1 MAVAF
6 AIGEALLGFAAWCTP
21 SWRIMLRILYA
32 PGLLFFSYFWF
43 THESVRWLASK
54 GKHNA
59 AKRILRNVARTN
71 GKELSEDVLDDL
83 ERSLKDSDPEIK
95 ESLFHVFRCLPLFF
109 RVINSAFS
117 WISCSFVYY
126 GLTMHSVAIT
136 GNPFLNFVAATG
148 IEVPAYFVTYFV
160 LDRVGRKLTLSSSL
174 LMAGIAC
181 VAFIFINEGKLK
193 EKNIKF
199 CQRPKKLLSFLFTDD
214 NAVQLMLFLLGKFSV
229 TISYTVLYMYTT
241 EMFPTSLRHSL
252 LAICSMFGR
261 FGAMV
266 APQVP
271 LLVSTGF
278 FFVKISSKPNYQLT
292 QVFTF

>member
-32 PGLLFFSYFWF
+32 PGLLFFSYFWL
-43 THESVRWLASK
+43 THESVRWLISK

-71 GKELSEDVLDDL
+71 EKELSEEVLDSL
-83 ERSLKDSDPEIK
+83 EISLKESDPEIK
-95 ESLFHVFRCLPLFF
+95 ESLLDVFRCIPLFL
-109 RVINSAFS
+109 RVIYCAFC

-136 GNPFLNFVAATG
+136 GNPFLNFVAVTG
-148 IEVPAYFVTYFV
+148 VEVPAYIVTYFV

-174 LMAGIAC
+174 LMASVAC
-181 VAFIFINEGKLK
+181 VAFIFINEGKL
-193 EKNIKF
+193 N
-199 CQRPKKLLSFLFTDD
+199 KKHWILSASDEIIVSFLFTG
-214 NAVQLMLFLLGKFSV
+214 NNIVQLILFLLGKFSV

-252 LAICSMFGR
+252 LAICSMLGR

-278 FFVKISSKPNYQLT
+278 CFHKKSIRKESETNLN
-292 QVFTF
+292 